1 MSVVATVLACLLML
15 AGLVGALL
23 PVVPDTPLIL
33 AGAALLTL
41 ADGFTPADLKLLAV
55 LLLIA
60 LVVEGLSYLAGVL
73 GARMGGASWKGVA
86 GALLGGLTGLLLL
99 GPWGLLIGP
108 VVGAMLGEVWAGR
121 EGQEAVRA
129 GCGSL
134 LGVLG
139 GVVFKFAAGVTMVG
153 LVVVSVLA
161 K

>member
-1 MSVVATVLACLLML
+1 MKVVATVFAFLLML

-23 PVVPDTPLIL
+23 PVVPDTPLVL
-33 AGAALLTL
+33 AGAVLLAL

-60 LVVEGLSYLAGVL
+60 LVAEGLGYLAGAL
-73 GARMGGASWKGVA
+73 GARVGGASWKGVT
-86 GALLGGLTGLLLL
+86 GALLGGLMGLLLL
-99 GPWGLLIGP
+99 GLWGLLVGP
-108 VVGAMLGEVWAGR
+108 MVGAMLGELWAGK
-121 EGQEAVRA
+121 EGQEAAKA
-129 GCGSL
+129 GLGSL

-139 GVVFKFAAGVTMVG
+139 GVGIKFAAGVTMVG

>member
-1 MSVVATVLACLLML
+1 M
-15 AGLVGALL
+15 
-23 PVVPDTPLIL
+23 
-33 AGAALLTL
+33 
-41 ADGFTPADLKLLAV
+41 
-55 LLLIA
+55 
-60 LVVEGLSYLAGVL
+60 
-73 GARMGGASWKGVA
+73 A

-108 VVGAMLGEVWAGR
+108 VVGAMLGELWAGR

-153 LVVVSVLA
+153 LAVVSVLA